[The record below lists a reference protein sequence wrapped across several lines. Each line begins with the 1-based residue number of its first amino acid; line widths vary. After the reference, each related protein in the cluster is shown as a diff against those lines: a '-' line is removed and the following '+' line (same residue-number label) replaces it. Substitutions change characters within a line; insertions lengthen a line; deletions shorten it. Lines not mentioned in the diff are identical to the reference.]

1 MAVQIKEG
9 TLPPETID
17 QIVAY
22 LKTLQPEGG
31 CPEITGINQDDVLRL
46 ADGVPVP
53 AQASEP
59 RESAVSS
66 GRVGGYIV

>member
-9 TLPPETID
+9 TLSPENID
-17 QIVAY
+17 AIVAY

-31 CPEITGINQDDVLRL
+31 CPEVTGNNAEDLVQL

-53 AQASEP
+53 AQAAEP
-59 RESAVSS
+59 RDSAAAVRR
-66 GRVGGYIV
+66 GVGYAA